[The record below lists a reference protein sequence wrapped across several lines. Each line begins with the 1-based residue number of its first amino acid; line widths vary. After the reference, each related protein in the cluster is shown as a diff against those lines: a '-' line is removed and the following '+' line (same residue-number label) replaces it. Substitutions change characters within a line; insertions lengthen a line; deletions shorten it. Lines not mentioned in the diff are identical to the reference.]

1 MSFHPWG
8 VGLEPS
14 FHRDRQSLIPSP
26 VDEAMAIL
34 QNIVKSSRFTASVF
48 HPVAPI
54 VGENVTKLGLIEGSI
69 ADLEILHFLRH
80 FGLRQSSGVAIGKFS
95 FRRLLINTFSYQL
108 GCDILD
114 KN

>member
-1 MSFHPWG
+1 MGCRIGALF
-8 VGLEPS
+8 PS
-14 FHRDRQSLIPSP
+14 RPTVPDSESCGRSYGHSTEYS
-26 VDEAMAIL
+26 
-34 QNIVKSSRFTASVF
+34 KSSRFTASVF